1 MKTILITG
9 GAGFVGA
16 HLVERLI
23 KDYHVVIV
31 DNLKI
36 IGGIAY
42 VNPKAV
48 FLHDDICDKRTYKKL
63 NEYEFDA
70 IYHLAAQS
78 AGESAYDDPKY
89 DILSNSYGTWM
100 MANYCKE
107 KGIKRFIYTST
118 VAVYGTAKDGGFAES
133 HPIIPD
139 SIYGVSKYSGE
150 LFIKQ
155 LLKGT
160 KSQYTMFRIFN
171 AYGPGENLN
180 YRKKGMVS
188 IYASYIWRNEPI
200 LVKGSLYRYRD
211 YTYIEDVVDILYA
224 ALHHEKSY
232 GSIYNL
238 STGVKT
244 IVRDLLKVM
253 IEVSGK
259 SEDYEIIRGDST
271 PGDSFGTYAVVDK
284 LKKDFNWSPKFS
296 MEQGLRKYFQWINSI
311 PAVDDLSPWHPLK
324 MVDKK
329 KE

>member
-9 GAGFVGA
+9 GAGFIGA
-16 HLVERLI
+16 YLAERLM

-31 DNLKI
+31 DNLKT

-42 VNPKAV
+42 ANSKAD
-48 FLHDDICDKRTYKKL
+48 FFHCDICDKSTYEKL
-63 NEYEFDA
+63 DKYEFEA

-107 KGIKRFIYTST
+107 KSIKRFIYTST
-118 VAVYGTAKDGGFAES
+118 VAVYGSEGNEGFEES
-133 HPIIPD
+133 SPIKPD

-155 LLKGT
+155 LLNGT
-160 KSQYTMFRIFN
+160 KTKYTMFRIFN
-171 AYGPGENLN
+171 GYGPGENLN

-200 LVKGSLYRYRD
+200 LVKGSVNRFRD
-211 YTYIEDVVDILYA
+211 YTYIEDVIDILYA

-232 GSIYNL
+232 NSIYNL
-238 STGVKT
+238 STGVKI
-244 IVRDLLKVM
+244 IVKDLLKAM
-253 IEVSGK
+253 IKASGK
-259 SEDYEIIRGDST
+259 SEDYEIIKGSST
-271 PGDSFGTYAVVDK
+271 PGDSFGTHAVIDK
-284 LKKDFNWSPKFS
+284 LMKDFNWSPKFS
-296 MEQGLRKYFQWINSI
+296 IEQGLERYFQWINNV
-311 PAVDDLSPWHPLK
+311 PVVDDLSPWHPLK
-324 MVDKK
+324 MVGMK